1 MLEHAFKLFEK
12 ILDGHL
18 CEVVDID
25 KMQYRFM
32 PGREIFV
39 NLEKA
44 FDWVPTEI
52 ICFALRWKC
61 APEYLVDGVMSL

>member
-1 MLEHAFKLFEK
+1 M
-12 ILDGHL
+12 
-18 CEVVDID
+18 VDID